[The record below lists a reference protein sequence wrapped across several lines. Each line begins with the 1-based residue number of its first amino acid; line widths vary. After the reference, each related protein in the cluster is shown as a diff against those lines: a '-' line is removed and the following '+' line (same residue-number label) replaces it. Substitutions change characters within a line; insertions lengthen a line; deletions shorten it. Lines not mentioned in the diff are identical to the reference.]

1 MSYLSSI
8 IFLFILF
15 SYSNFLNLKFRIKL
29 NETYFFSLCII
40 ILVSYIFFTLSLY
53 YNSNFLEKT
62 LFAFFFISLI
72 SLIYLVINCK
82 KINFRLNLEF
92 ILIYLLLF
100 LLSKDRYY
108 LDQDEFTYW
117 SLALKALTFDETQ
130 SLVELGF
137 PSDKFS
143 HHPQGLNV
151 FRNLFILF
159 EFDEGMTI
167 FSNNIILLSGF
178 FFLFYRRSLSII
190 EKFFLITIYILLL
203 NNLSFGL
210 GSIYSD
216 PILAIF
222 YACLISKIFFNFFD
236 KNFDRDFSIIIIFI
250 SILLI
255 NRSSII
261 YFLYALYMFAG
272 LYFINIHKKKN
283 KYKLIKYLP
292 LILFII
298 FLIYEIYVS
307 TLIANKSYEIKSVF
321 ENLFSINLYL
331 SELLKLFITS
341 IYFSNFGVTINT
353 IFEIIFSFDMK
364 INEFKIPLITYL
376 ILFIPFFFFDFKF
389 KWFCLFSIIFMN
401 IFFMILVFILKVK
414 IENIHISA
422 IPRYIGIL
430 FLANYLFIISI
441 IVYKKQNFHYNFFL
455 IFFLLFLF
463 SVTPKKTLGFFVTK
477 NIYYKSL
484 SNKKFKT
491 NRDNISKIN
500 KIKKKY
506 DNFLIIHK
514 ENYSDYK
521 IINVTGEH
529 SFYHNIIEYEI
540 FPKTPNYIEYMEYL
554 TKKDKFK
561 KEDTLFILFDLPP
574 NESSK
579 IKPNINFFEINTY

>member
-1 MSYLSSI
+1 
-8 IFLFILF
+8 
-15 SYSNFLNLKFRIKL
+15 
-29 NETYFFSLCII
+29 
-40 ILVSYIFFTLSLY
+40 
-53 YNSNFLEKT
+53 
-62 LFAFFFISLI
+62 
-72 SLIYLVINCK
+72 
-82 KINFRLNLEF
+82 
-92 ILIYLLLF
+92 
-100 LLSKDRYY
+100 
-108 LDQDEFTYW
+108 
-117 SLALKALTFDETQ
+117 
-130 SLVELGF
+130 
-137 PSDKFS
+137 
-143 HHPQGLNV
+143 
-151 FRNLFILF
+151 
-159 EFDEGMTI
+159 
-167 FSNNIILLSGF
+167 
-178 FFLFYRRSLSII
+178 
-190 EKFFLITIYILLL
+190 
-203 NNLSFGL
+203 
-210 GSIYSD
+210 
-216 PILAIF
+216 
-222 YACLISKIFFNFFD
+222 
-236 KNFDRDFSIIIIFI
+236 
-250 SILLI
+250 
-255 NRSSII
+255 
-261 YFLYALYMFAG
+261 MFAG

-307 TLIANKSYEIKSVF
+307 TSIANKSYEIKSVF

-514 ENYSDYK
+514 ENYSDFTN
-521 IINVTGEH
+521 INVTGEH

>member
-190 EKFFLITIYILLL
+190 ERF
-203 NNLSFGL
+203 
-210 GSIYSD
+210 
-216 PILAIF
+216 IF
-222 YACLISKIFFNFFD
+222 Y
-236 KNFDRDFSIIIIFI
+236 
-250 SILLI
+250 
-255 NRSSII
+255 
-261 YFLYALYMFAG
+261 Y
-272 LYFINIHKKKN
+272 
-283 KYKLIKYLP
+283 
-292 LILFII
+292 
-298 FLIYEIYVS
+298 
-307 TLIANKSYEIKSVF
+307 
-321 ENLFSINLYL
+321 
-331 SELLKLFITS
+331 
-341 IYFSNFGVTINT
+341 
-353 IFEIIFSFDMK
+353 
-364 INEFKIPLITYL
+364 
-376 ILFIPFFFFDFKF
+376 
-389 KWFCLFSIIFMN
+389 
-401 IFFMILVFILKVK
+401 
-414 IENIHISA
+414 
-422 IPRYIGIL
+422 
-430 FLANYLFIISI
+430 
-441 IVYKKQNFHYNFFL
+441 
-455 IFFLLFLF
+455 
-463 SVTPKKTLGFFVTK
+463 
-477 NIYYKSL
+477 
-484 SNKKFKT
+484 
-491 NRDNISKIN
+491 
-500 KIKKKY
+500 
-506 DNFLIIHK
+506 
-514 ENYSDYK
+514 
-521 IINVTGEH
+521 
-529 SFYHNIIEYEI
+529 
-540 FPKTPNYIEYMEYL
+540 
-554 TKKDKFK
+554 
-561 KEDTLFILFDLPP
+561 
-574 NESSK
+574 
-579 IKPNINFFEINTY
+579 